1 MCSWA
6 TTDGKYRE
14 EAITAGSSH
23 FDEPT
28 IMGLYTT
35 MDSYII
41 ADPSEP
47 AKTHHLVAYWSQY
60 TVSVYR
66 YNHCY
71 ELPDLKID
79 DSTDVKTVSLYSDST
94 DLKNTLY
101 LVPTDNEAITKFDFT
116 DLLKVSYDEASETI
130 TYDDIRGNYYAVRGY
145 TSDGKTKYYAVS
157 RQVETVS
164 TNSIEKQN
172 PSARPHMTRANNNA
186 DHTTEHQDSDGMS
199 WQGNVCGTKE
209 NPYDLYFYYDR
220 ESYTIRYVVPN
231 TNENDPQT
239 EDELGRIELPYGA
252 HVTSEEYAFQLDY
265 RDNNQNAEYGWTY
278 LEGSEAVPVCPDRNP
293 DGKTPW
299 KFKGWGLG
307 PAGANM
313 LWEMP
318 DDSHPEE
325 TQAQISDDFYIGSD
339 LLLYAIWETPML
351 QVTFHLNGGQVSS
364 KESIEVSIPSNT
376 VYTAGGAIPRP
387 VRNGYTL
394 VGWYQSDEEG
404 NLIGIKEED
413 LFNFDSVIIE
423 NQHVAAVWKEVETAK
438 YNYNVY
444 YVTQTLRDVDQERN
458 LPTIQVD
465 DRTGEIVKSGGTTYY
480 VLDKDEKKDQMYVSG
495 TALNLRATPQSGY
508 TPRETTKLL
517 ELTDSNQSYNVI
529 FFYDPWTTTGS
540 YTVRFVEAGTEKKS
554 DPTVVKTV
562 QAEAD
567 QTVVTPGAAA
577 VKEMTEKGYEL
588 VSRGADGK
596 YTAVKEYQDLTW
608 IDKDGKIQ
616 AMSTLAGTNIP
627 DTVTYLVQPIAY
639 TVTYQNAGGSPEA
652 AGNALSALTAA
663 ENTPVNSAKDK
674 NPTQYTTKD
683 TFTLKNPTRVYDSG
697 KWYQFS
703 HWSLGDGTTV
713 NPQQGAGETYTKL
726 QVDPGTIG
734 NLTFMANWEEV
745 TDVGSLMVS
754 KTVSG
759 NQGDTSQKFTFT
771 VTLGD
776 TSIEGKY
783 DEMTFHAGVA
793 TFTLK
798 HGESVTAQN
807 LPAGITYTVKET
819 GNAGYTVTSSGEAGT
834 IETGEKAIA
843 SFHNHKSGEDGSGED
858 KPTKPMKPTNLAET
872 ITPIEQSKLSSTTA
886 VSPKTGDETNL
897 TLWLAVLDLSGIGI
911 IVILVAFRRHYKGK

>member
-1 MCSWA
+1 MQRPKAERGDYYEKKYKDYGDELKSNEPSLKEANSNYSNAGSFTINNVETDSSLVQEGDSKALLGSIQTEVTREFAGSAKDTASLDASKFYTQHSFAILHETDGQVDYSTTTANADGKTMIYVYFTRNIYTLKFHYYGKANYYGSSSSDHCVAINTNGYSYAGAGEIINDDDELNFGYNKGHTIVDSEGHTKTESNKWVAAKEEPSVPQTITIQAKYGADLREVWPVALPEESVTSTEGRPITMCSWA

-339 LLLYAIWETPML
+339 LLLYAIWR
-351 QVTFHLNGGQVSS
+351 H
-364 KESIEVSIPSNT
+364 
-376 VYTAGGAIPRP
+376 RC
-387 VRNGYTL
+387 
-394 VGWYQSDEEG
+394 
-404 NLIGIKEED
+404 
-413 LFNFDSVIIE
+413 
-423 NQHVAAVWKEVETAK
+423 
-438 YNYNVY
+438 
-444 YVTQTLRDVDQERN
+444 
-458 LPTIQVD
+458 
-465 DRTGEIVKSGGTTYY
+465 
-480 VLDKDEKKDQMYVSG
+480 
-495 TALNLRATPQSGY
+495 
-508 TPRETTKLL
+508 
-517 ELTDSNQSYNVI
+517 
-529 FFYDPWTTTGS
+529 
-540 YTVRFVEAGTEKKS
+540 
-554 DPTVVKTV
+554 
-562 QAEAD
+562 
-567 QTVVTPGAAA
+567 
-577 VKEMTEKGYEL
+577 
-588 VSRGADGK
+588 
-596 YTAVKEYQDLTW
+596 
-608 IDKDGKIQ
+608 
-616 AMSTLAGTNIP
+616 
-627 DTVTYLVQPIAY
+627 
-639 TVTYQNAGGSPEA
+639 
-652 AGNALSALTAA
+652 
-663 ENTPVNSAKDK
+663 
-674 NPTQYTTKD
+674 
-683 TFTLKNPTRVYDSG
+683 
-697 KWYQFS
+697 
-703 HWSLGDGTTV
+703 
-713 NPQQGAGETYTKL
+713 
-726 QVDPGTIG
+726 
-734 NLTFMANWEEV
+734 
-745 TDVGSLMVS
+745 
-754 KTVSG
+754 
-759 NQGDTSQKFTFT
+759 
-771 VTLGD
+771 
-776 TSIEGKY
+776 
-783 DEMTFHAGVA
+783 
-793 TFTLK
+793 
-798 HGESVTAQN
+798 
-807 LPAGITYTVKET
+807 
-819 GNAGYTVTSSGEAGT
+819 
-834 IETGEKAIA
+834 
-843 SFHNHKSGEDGSGED
+843 
-858 KPTKPMKPTNLAET
+858 
-872 ITPIEQSKLSSTTA
+872 
-886 VSPKTGDETNL
+886 
-897 TLWLAVLDLSGIGI
+897 
-911 IVILVAFRRHYKGK
+911 FR